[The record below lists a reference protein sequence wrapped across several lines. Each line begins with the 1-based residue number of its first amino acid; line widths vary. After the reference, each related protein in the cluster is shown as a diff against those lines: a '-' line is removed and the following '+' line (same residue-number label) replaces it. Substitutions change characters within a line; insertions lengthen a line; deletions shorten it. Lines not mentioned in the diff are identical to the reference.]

1 MDVNDVEKFGL
12 ASGVGYNISDALT
25 INGQPG
31 LFYNCSQQGNTFHLN
46 ESIIVLIS
54 KRKINYSTGSIEVT
68 FTNNK

>member
-12 ASGVGYNISDALT
+12 ASGIGYNISDALT

-31 LFYNCSQQGNTFHLN
+31 LLYNCSQQGKPFHLN

-54 KRKINYSTGSIEVT
+54 KRKINWSTVLI
-68 FTNNK
+68 